1 MTKNFKD
8 NKNYLVAVIIFIAAI
23 IKIYFFNLVKNQAH
37 WWDSLAYGSLA
48 KNLVYHRWEDVPFL
62 VHESIIR
69 PPLFP
74 LLWSW
79 LIRIGS
85 SDYTVIFITNIIP
98 SIISVFLIYLIA
110 KEMYSY
116 KIGIISAILASVSWI
131 HIFYASRAL
140 TDIPSMCLALT
151 SIYFFVKS
159 YDSLNP
165 KFWCLSV
172 FFLSFAVLFRYSY
185 GLIALIYITFLIF
198 THKTKLVK
206 KKSFWLGGIVGAIP
220 LIIFVMFNLLSSG
233 SIFPAATNYV
243 SSAEEKT
250 AFAWYTL
257 SFVNSILLTPILI
270 LFYMGLILIVVKT
283 LMSYGFISKTKETR
297 MNLFNILLLLI
308 TLSFYIFFLKASED
322 RYLMSLSSVFFIF
335 SAIGL
340 RFLYRLVSPYNK
352 NIALSLCILIIVW
365 SAYSQISFAKSI
377 MIDKK
382 ESFKQM
388 KEAFEWIHENTPE
401 NVLVTG
407 DWAEPYTIYY
417 ANRNIE
423 VLPQD
428 LDFSKFT
435 LTADYVV
442 LTAVHQP
449 NEKVGTYVN
458 SLVEKGILSPIKVFY
473 FDESQKNVAVIIYK
487 KVRV

>member
-1 MTKNFKD
+1 M
-8 NKNYLVAVIIFIAAI
+8 NKELEENKKYIVAGIIFIATI

-79 LIRIGS
+79 LIRLGS
-85 SDYTVIFITNIIP
+85 SDYTVIFLTNIIP
-98 SIISVFLIYLIA
+98 SIISVLLIYLIA
-110 KEMYSY
+110 KEMYDY
-116 KIGIISAILASVSWI
+116 KIGIVSAIFASVSWI

-140 TDIPSMCLALT
+140 TDIPSMCLALA
-151 SIYFFVKS
+151 SIYFFIKS
-159 YDSLNP
+159 YDSLNL
-165 KFWCLSV
+165 KSWCLSV

-185 GLIALIYITFLIF
+185 GLIAIVYIAFLVF

-206 KKSFWLGGIVGAIP
+206 KKRFWLGGIVGATP
-220 LIIFVMFNLLSSG
+220 LIIFIVFNLFSFG
-233 SIFPAATNYV
+233 SILPAATNYV

-257 SFVNSILLTPILI
+257 SFINSILLTPILI
-270 LFYMGLILIVVKT
+270 LFYIGLLIILVKT
-283 LMSYGFISKTKETR
+283 LMSYGFISNSKETR
-297 MNLFNILLLLI
+297 MNLFNILLLVV

-322 RYLMSLSSVFFIF
+322 RYLMGLSSVFFIF

-340 RFLYRLVSPYNK
+340 RFLYRLILPYSK
-352 NIALSLCILIIVW
+352 NIAISFCIILFIW
-365 SAYSQISFAKSI
+365 STYSQMSFAKSI
-377 MIDKK
+377 MLDKK

-388 KEAFEWIHENTPE
+388 KAAYLWIHENTPE
-401 NVLVTG
+401 NVLITG
-407 DWAEPYTIYY
+407 DWAEPYAIHY
-417 ANRNIE
+417 ADRNIQ

-428 LDFSKFT
+428 LDFSNFT
-435 LTADYVV
+435 LKADYII

-449 NEKVGTYVN
+449 NEKVGAYVN
-458 SLVEKGILSPIKVFY
+458 SLVEKGIIVPTKAFY
-473 FDESQKNVAVIIYK
+473 FDEAQKNIAVIIYK
-487 KVRV
+487 RI